1 MQRVRHMTATCY
13 TRPFTFFF
21 SVLASYRRVR
31 VSALDVAPTWL
42 SFLQFANSNCV
53 LVFIKLSSAMVT
65 TYSDF
70 FSSGLHA
77 PSHAHNNTHPPSP
90 PGLPSSPGM
99 TQSPFSTSIDEDS
112 DVENLDF
119 VLDLNSAR
127 GGGRSRSGSVASAR
141 HHAQR
146 PRLRKRRSSL
156 TVSTS
161 PIKMIKSPQ
170 RNASNAL
177 LLQQRLPAGSL
188 GCSCSGSLSFFS
200 LSGLLTAA
208 DMSDSTSIASQ
219 NLRDR
224 TRSGGVGSSNM
235 FWYTLP
241 SSTASADLTSD

>member
-1 MQRVRHMTATCY
+1 
-13 TRPFTFFF
+13 
-21 SVLASYRRVR
+21 
-31 VSALDVAPTWL
+31 
-42 SFLQFANSNCV
+42 
-53 LVFIKLSSAMVT
+53 MVT

-112 DVENLDF
+112 DVENFDF

-141 HHAQR
+141 HHVQR